1 MSNLLE
7 KSLDDIIRDTRGTRE
22 ARGVSKRP
30 AKKQARRGA
39 AARRD
44 APVPRTARIP
54 ASVEERARGR
64 PLLRVKNIDHRL
76 TEDDLA
82 QLFGRV
88 GEVEFVE
95 VVKDLVAARP
105 SGVAYVQFAQ
115 QPQRYNAEAIA
126 QFHGKPALGRTL
138 VVESARGL
146 VERLGGGAGRREPP
160 AKKKEPRGA
169 GKQKDKAK
177 REHKLVEELDAE
189 LNAYLGGGDEA
200 AAEPAAEPVAEP
212 ASTAPPFPAVE

>member
-7 KSLDDIIRDTRGTRE
+7 KSLDDIIRDTRGGRE
-22 ARGVSKRP
+22 SRGVSKRP
-30 AKKQARRGA
+30 AKKQARRGTP
-39 AARRD
+39 ARRE
-44 APVPRTARIP
+44 APVPRAARIP
-54 ASVEERARGR
+54 ASVEERSHGR

-76 TEDDLA
+76 TEEDLV

-88 GEVEFVE
+88 GEVEFAE
-95 VVKDLVAARP
+95 LVKDLVAARP
-105 SGVAYVQFAQ
+105 SGVAYVQFAL

-146 VERLGGGAGRREPP
+146 VERLGGGAGRREQP
-160 AKKKEPRGA
+160 AKKKEPRQRA
-169 GKQKDKAK
+169 PKEKAK

-189 LNAYLGGGDEA
+189 LNAYLGGGDESV
-200 AAEPAAEPVAEP
+200 AEPVAEP
-212 ASTAPPFPAVE
+212 VAESVAPPFPAVE